1 MRPAVSHRSSA
12 IPRLLQNRRLNGKSL
27 DVLVGPCKPNCQPQR
42 SFAEGEIPVELYELK
57 FSIALLGEGAGAT
70 VSGAVAG
77 TSIDRDME
85 GSTSISKG
93 LDRYQHSLRTGG
105 CL

>member
-1 MRPAVSHRSSA
+1 MF
-12 IPRLLQNRRLNGKSL
+12 
-27 DVLVGPCKPNCQPQR
+27 LVGPCKTNCQPQR
-42 SFAEGEIPVELYELK
+42 SFAEGEILVELFRLK
-57 FSIALLGEGAGAT
+57 FSIGFLGEGAGAT

-85 GSTSISKG
+85 GSTSISRG
-93 LDRYQHSLRTGG
+93 LDRYRHSLMVGG